1 MDNFVAKL
9 KSLSEQARGLK
20 PTQTPSDAG
29 GIPPSDLAE
38 EKNGKP
44 VTPPD
49 PKSPSNRYLARLQQL
64 STRLKLPE
72 LADRV
77 APVLTPQGRPLY
89 RYKRFWLALL
99 GVTAGGGLLWG
110 YWTLDRSL
118 PSTSDIAGFT
128 RKGTLTIKAQDG
140 TVLQQQGPATR
151 EKLTIQQIPP
161 LVQHAFIAA
170 EDRRFYQHGGI
181 DFQSIGRA
189 IASNLI
195 ARDVVE
201 GASTITQQLAR
212 LVYLNQDRSF
222 DRKLREAMMA
232 QKINRELPKEQ
243 ILQNYLNLVY
253 LGSGAY
259 GVADAAWVYFSK
271 SVSQL
276 TLSEAATI
284 AGLPP
289 APSVYS
295 PLVNLEAA
303 KERRNVVLDRM
314 VEAGY
319 ITESEADQAKA
330 TPLTL
335 KPGIPKKFYSDS
347 PYFTTYVQQQLPKYV
362 PKETLEE
369 GGLTVETTLNPKWQ
383 KAADQAVQNAIKNIG
398 PYEGFGQAALVAI
411 DPKTGEIRAMVGGND
426 SKKSGQFNRATQ
438 AQRQPGSSFKTIVY
452 ATAIAAGFSPNDG
465 YLDATYM
472 VDGYKP
478 KNASRKHYGWMSMR
492 DAIAQSINVIAVKV
506 LVDVGF
512 EPTLR
517 IAKAMGIKSKLL
529 PTYSLALG
537 TSEVNLLEMVNV
549 YATLANQGKFI
560 EAHGITRILDRQGK
574 VIYEAK
580 PKPKQAID
588 KGTAAIVTWMLR
600 GVISGGTGAAAA
612 LDRPAAGKTGTSEKA
627 RDLWFVGFIPQ
638 LAAGVW
644 LGNDDNA
651 PTGSASATAA
661 EVWHDF
667 MKQATNKM
675 PVEKFPELPKLEGRK
690 GMIKAK
696 PVQPRSTRSGF
707 YDPESGDGSSSES
720 SGSSYG
726 SSGSSYGS
734 SGSSYGSGSSSYGSG
749 SGSSGYSSS
758 YEAPAPRYEAPAPAD
773 PPPPPAAPANEAQ
786 APAAPEPAPPAP
798 AEPPPPPAAPSN

>member
-1 MDNFVAKL
+1 M
-9 KSLSEQARGLK
+9 
-20 PTQTPSDAG
+20 
-29 GIPPSDLAE
+29 
-38 EKNGKP
+38 
-44 VTPPD
+44 
-49 PKSPSNRYLARLQQL
+49 
-64 STRLKLPE
+64 
-72 LADRV
+72 
-77 APVLTPQGRPLY
+77 
-89 RYKRFWLALL
+89 
-99 GVTAGGGLLWG
+99 TAGGGLLWG

-118 PSTSDIAGFT
+118 PSTSDIARFT

-151 EKLTIQQIPP
+151 EKLTIQQVPP

-189 IASNLI
+189 IASNLV

-232 QKINRELPKEQ
+232 QKINRELPKDQ
-243 ILQNYLNLVY
+243 ILQDYLNLVY

-276 TLSEAATI
+276 TLAEAATI

-398 PYEGFGQAALVAI
+398 PYEGFGQAAL
-411 DPKTGEIRAMVGGND
+411 
-426 SKKSGQFNRATQ
+426 
-438 AQRQPGSSFKTIVY
+438 
-452 ATAIAAGFSPNDG
+452 
-465 YLDATYM
+465 
-472 VDGYKP
+472 
-478 KNASRKHYGWMSMR
+478 
-492 DAIAQSINVIAVKV
+492 
-506 LVDVGF
+506 
-512 EPTLR
+512 
-517 IAKAMGIKSKLL
+517 
-529 PTYSLALG
+529 
-537 TSEVNLLEMVNV
+537 
-549 YATLANQGKFI
+549 
-560 EAHGITRILDRQGK
+560 
-574 VIYEAK
+574 
-580 PKPKQAID
+580 
-588 KGTAAIVTWMLR
+588 
-600 GVISGGTGAAAA
+600 
-612 LDRPAAGKTGTSEKA
+612 
-627 RDLWFVGFIPQ
+627 
-638 LAAGVW
+638 
-644 LGNDDNA
+644 
-651 PTGSASATAA
+651 
-661 EVWHDF
+661 
-667 MKQATNKM
+667 
-675 PVEKFPELPKLEGRK
+675 
-690 GMIKAK
+690 
-696 PVQPRSTRSGF
+696 
-707 YDPESGDGSSSES
+707 
-720 SGSSYG
+720 
-726 SSGSSYGS
+726 
-734 SGSSYGSGSSSYGSG
+734 
-749 SGSSGYSSS
+749 
-758 YEAPAPRYEAPAPAD
+758 
-773 PPPPPAAPANEAQ
+773 
-786 APAAPEPAPPAP
+786 
-798 AEPPPPPAAPSN
+798 

>member
-1 MDNFVAKL
+1 MDNFVSKL
-9 KSLSEQARGLK
+9 KSLSEQAKGSK
-20 PTQTPSDAG
+20 PTHAPSNPG
-29 GIPPSDLAE
+29 EIPPLDLTE
-38 EKNGKP
+38 ENGKSP
-44 VTPPD
+44 AQ
-49 PKSPSNRYLARLQQL
+49 PKPESRSNAHLSRLQKLSARL
-64 STRLKLPE
+64 RLPE
-72 LADRV
+72 VADRM
-77 APVLTPQGRPLY
+77 APVLSPQGRPLY
-89 RYKRFWLALL
+89 RYKRFWLGLL
-99 GVTAGGGLLWG
+99 GVAAGSGLIGG
-110 YWTLDRSL
+110 YWMLERGL
-118 PSTSDIAGFT
+118 PSTSDIARFT
-128 RKGTLTIKAQDG
+128 RKGTLTIKAKDG
-140 TVLQQQGPATR
+140 VVLQQQGPATR
-151 EKLTIQQIPP
+151 EKLSIQQIPP

-170 EDRRFYQHGGI
+170 EDRRFYQHSGI

-189 IASNLI
+189 VASNLV

-222 DRKLREAMMA
+222 GRKLQEALMA
-232 QKINRELPKEQ
+232 QKINRELPKDQ
-243 ILQNYLNLVY
+243 ILQDYLNLVY

-295 PLVNLEAA
+295 PLVNLQAA
-303 KERRNVVLDRM
+303 KERRDVVLGRM

-319 ITESEADQAKA
+319 ITESQAEQAKA
-330 TPLTL
+330 APLTL
-335 KPGIPKKFYSDS
+335 KPGVPKKFYSDS

-369 GGLTVETTLNPKWQ
+369 GGLTVETTLNSKWQ
-383 KAADQAVQNAIKNIG
+383 KAANQVVQNAIKNIG

-452 ATAIAAGFSPNDG
+452 TTAIAAGFSPHDG
-465 YLDATYM
+465 YQDATYM

-478 KNASRKHYGWMSMR
+478 KNASRKHHGWMSMR
-492 DAIAQSINVIAVKV
+492 DAIAQSVNVIAVKV

-512 EPTLR
+512 EPTIRL
-517 IAKAMGIKSKLL
+517 AKAMGIKSKLL
-529 PTYSLALG
+529 PAYSLALG

-574 VIYEAK
+574 VIYQAK
-580 PKPKQAID
+580 SKPKQAID
-588 KGTAAIVTWMLR
+588 KGTASIVTWMLR
-600 GVISGGTGAAAA
+600 GVVGGGTGSAAA

-638 LAAGVW
+638 IAAGVW

-667 MKQATNKM
+667 MKQATNRM

-696 PVQPRSTRSGF
+696 PVQPRSVRSGF
-707 YDPESGDGSSSES
+707 YDPESGDGSSSSES
-720 SGSSYG
+720 SDGYSGSSGG
-726 SSGSSYGS
+726 SYD
-734 SGSSYGSGSSSYGSG
+734 SGSSSSG
-749 SGSSGYSSS
+749 SGSSDSGGYSQG
-758 YEAPAPRYEAPAPAD
+758 YEEPAPREAAPVEAA
-773 PPPPPAAPANEAQ
+773 PPPAPEAPANEA
-786 APAAPEPAPPAP
+786 PAPPPPEPPAPEAP
-798 AEPPPPPAAPSN
+798 AEPPPPPAAPAPSN